1 MEMRSQ
7 NQSVSGTQR
16 LPLLSCVVQ
25 AGGASRRM
33 GFDKATAPFL
43 GSTLIERV
51 LDRLSGVGAEL
62 VVTSGRSDD
71 LAFLEEQPFGGLP
84 VRVVPDIAGPAGAMR
99 GIASSL
105 AAARLPLVCIAACD
119 MPFIS
124 SDLIRLMADR
134 LERDGLDAC
143 VPRTGLGLEPL
154 CAVYRR
160 DACLPAAE
168 RLLATGAQRIRFLL
182 ESVHTGYIEE
192 SEVRTVCGDLSC
204 FDNVNTPADL
214 ERARQLC
221 AAAAEA
227 VARSAGPHTESS
239 GIAPERAG
247 SRHHHH
253 LDYVHVDEEERAM
266 SEETCDCGRCGGGCR
281 SERDEEAAAAYRA
294 AHAEDA
300 VPTVAADDGGAERK
314 IVVSFSSTF
323 DVMEAERL
331 CHEAGVPGRIRPLP
345 AGVTADCGLA
355 WVMPFS
361 GDALAAFRAAVEGH
375 VVPEDYRQLV
385 LSA

>member
-7 NQSVSGTQR
+7 TRPGAVPSRVPG
-16 LPLLSCVVQ
+16 LSCVVQ

-43 GSTLIERV
+43 DSTLIERV
-51 LDRLSGVGAEL
+51 LDRLSGAGAEL
-62 VVTSGRSDD
+62 VVTSGSPGG
-71 LAFLEEQPFGGLP
+71 LSFLEGRLFGGLT
-84 VRVVPDIAGPAGAMR
+84 VRVASDIAGPAGAMR

-124 SDLIRLMADR
+124 PDLIRLMAGR

-143 VPRTGLGLEPL
+143 VPRTGPGLEPL

-160 DACLPAAE
+160 EVCLPVAE
-168 RLLATGAQRIRFLL
+168 RLLATGAQRVRFLL
-182 ESVHTGYIEE
+182 DSVRTGYVEE
-192 SEVRTVCGDLSC
+192 PEVIACCGSLSC

-214 ERARQLC
+214 ERARAAC
-221 AAAAEA
+221 AGLDEAAEA
-227 VARSAGPHTESS
+227 AAGAACVP
-239 GIAPERAG
+239 ALRQD
-247 SRHHHH
+247 RHHHH
-253 LDYVHVDEEERAM
+253 LDFVHVDEEERAM
-266 SEETCDCGRCGGGCR
+266 SDESCDCGRCGGGCR
-281 SERDEEAAAAYRA
+281 GERDEEAAAAYRA
-294 AHAEDA
+294 AHAADA
-300 VPTVAADDGGAERK
+300 VPTTVAADDEGAERK

-331 CHEAGVPGRIRPLP
+331 CRDAGVPGRIRPLP

-361 GDALAAFRAAVEGH
+361 GEALAAFRSAVEGH